1 MVLLLVFVRLLGVII
16 EKRSLLFV
24 THKGKTMP
32 TKILV
37 PVLALL
43 LSACGGDGESSA
55 PVENG
60 SQNTGSTSLQGTFA
74 EQMLAAVN
82 SARSTKQQCGATTMP
97 PVGALTWSYDL
108 ESAAYRHSSDMAN
121 SDFMSHTGS
130 DGSTL
135 SDRVNAT
142 GYAWSA
148 IGENVAVGQSS
159 INAVVNAWLSSEG
172 HCLNIMSADFD
183 KMGASLVE
191 NHSASYGYYWTQVF
205 AKQR

>member
-1 MVLLLVFVRLLGVII
+1 
-16 EKRSLLFV
+16 
-24 THKGKTMP
+24 MP

-37 PVLALL
+37 PALALL

-55 PVENG
+55 PAESG
-60 SQNTGSTSLQGTFA
+60 SQNTGSTSSQGTFA

-82 SARSTKQQCGATTMP
+82 SARSTTQQCGATTIQ

-130 DGSTL
+130 DGSKM

-183 KMGASLVE
+183 QMGASLVE
-191 NHSASYGYYWTQVF
+191 NHSARYGYYWTQVF

>member
-1 MVLLLVFVRLLGVII
+1 
-16 EKRSLLFV
+16 
-24 THKGKTMP
+24 MP

-55 PVENG
+55 PVDSG
-60 SQNTGSTSLQGTFA
+60 SQNTGSTSSQGTFA

-82 SARSTKQQCGATTMP
+82 SARSTTQQCGATTMS

-130 DGSTL
+130 DGSNM

-183 KMGASLVE
+183 QMGASLVE

>member
-1 MVLLLVFVRLLGVII
+1 
-16 EKRSLLFV
+16 
-24 THKGKTMP
+24 MP

-37 PVLALL
+37 PALALL

-55 PVENG
+55 PAESG
-60 SQNTGSTSLQGTFA
+60 SQNTGSTSSQGTFA

-82 SARSTKQQCGATTMP
+82 SARSTTQQCGATTML

-130 DGSTL
+130 DGSKM

-183 KMGASLVE
+183 QMGASLVE
-191 NHSASYGYYWTQVF
+191 NHSARYGYYWTQVF

>member
-55 PVENG
+55 PVENS
-60 SQNTGSTSLQGTFA
+60 SQNTGSTSSQGTFA

-82 SARSTKQQCGATTMP
+82 SARSTKQQCSLYQTTVWRNHHATCWGTN
-97 PVGALTWSYDL
+97 L
-108 ESAAYRHSSDMAN
+108 ELR
-121 SDFMSHTGS
+121 FGKRCL
-130 DGSTL
+130 STFE
-135 SDRVNAT
+135 R
-142 GYAWSA
+142 Y
-148 IGENVAVGQSS
+148 GE
-159 INAVVNAWLSSEG
+159 
-172 HCLNIMSADFD
+172 
-183 KMGASLVE
+183 
-191 NHSASYGYYWTQVF
+191 
-205 AKQR
+205 QRFHEPHRL

>member
-1 MVLLLVFVRLLGVII
+1 
-16 EKRSLLFV
+16 
-24 THKGKTMP
+24 MP

-37 PVLALL
+37 PALALL
-43 LSACGGDGESSA
+43 LSACGGDGGESSA

-60 SQNTGSTSLQGTFA
+60 SQNTGSTSSQGTFA

-82 SARSTKQQCGATTMP
+82 SARSTTQQCGATTMP
-97 PVGALTWSYDL
+97 PVGGALTWSYAL

-130 DGSTL
+130 DGSNM

-172 HCLNIMSADFD
+172 HCLNIMSSDFD
-183 KMGASLVE
+183 QMGASLVE

>member
-1 MVLLLVFVRLLGVII
+1 
-16 EKRSLLFV
+16 
-24 THKGKTMP
+24 
-32 TKILV
+32 
-37 PVLALL
+37 
-43 LSACGGDGESSA
+43 
-55 PVENG
+55 
-60 SQNTGSTSLQGTFA
+60 
-74 EQMLAAVN
+74 
-82 SARSTKQQCGATTMP
+82 
-97 PVGALTWSYDL
+97 
-108 ESAAYRHSSDMAN
+108 MAN

-183 KMGASLVE
+183 QMGASLGE